1 MEMEKIQKI
10 IKFGEYITEARKDWY
25 SLNDR
30 TNEIYRSFEE
40 TNEGKDLAAIGVY
53 IDERTSR
60 ALVFKR
66 RGGPMA
72 TVELFKDDEGKY
84 CYEYTSSKAGVER
97 YNLSKFDSPHA
108 CLRGFLL
115 RIIRNNIPAA
125 IIPKKDIPNLN
136 FSELVPVGSQM
147 PFTEILARMKGE
159 IGGEELTNLDANA
172 VQKLP
177 IIQNLEDMGMVG
189 RKIDNKETIIKK
201 VDIISPKYKFY
212 SRAAFRVGEIY
223 GQTIAGIL
231 GLKYSD
237 LKNSSKGKGL
247 LFDDG
252 QEIWR
257 VNNSNRLPLNSIN
270 YRTGDNSVKCNIQD
284 EEIFG
289 SVFISIF
296 VRTFKRAKGK
306 YENEKLIN
314 PQSYVVR
321 SAGDETVALATELN
335 GLLSDYFTEA
345 AARLEPT
352 IFIDPEEDGNE
363 SIRDNANALLIK
375 YLMKNGSHDI
385 RNAILDKHELE
396 DLVTLTTRHEDID
409 DLTRKLI
416 KVSRALRLM

>member
-1 MEMEKIQKI
+1 MEKTHKI
-10 IKFGEYITEARKDWY
+10 IRFEEYLLEARKRWD

-30 TNEIYRSFEE
+30 TSDIYRAFEE
-40 TNEGKDLAAIGVY
+40 TNEGRDLAAIGVY
-53 IDERTSR
+53 VEERTPSV
-60 ALVFKR
+60 LVFKR

-72 TVELFKDDEGKY
+72 TVEAWKDSDGKY
-84 CYEYTSSKAGVER
+84 CYEYTSTKKGVER
-97 YNLSKFDSPHA
+97 YNLSKFDTPNA
-108 CLRGFLL
+108 CLRGFFL

-125 IIPKKDIPNLN
+125 IIPKKDIPSLN
-136 FSELVPVGSQM
+136 FDELVPIGTEV
-147 PFTEILARMKGE
+147 PFTEILARMKE
-159 IGGEELTNLDANA
+159 VIGGHELTNLDANA
-172 VQKLP
+172 VQRLP

-189 RKIDNKETIIKK
+189 RRVDNRETIIKK

-223 GQTIAGIL
+223 GKTISSIL
-231 GLKYSD
+231 GLNYDD
-237 LKNSSKGKGL
+237 LKRSSKGKGL

-296 VRTFKRAKGK
+296 VRTFKRAKGR

-314 PQSYVVR
+314 PEAFIVR
-321 SAGDETVALATELN
+321 NAGDETMSVATELN

-352 IFIDPEEDGNE
+352 IFISPDNDDNMPIIN
-363 SIRDNANALLIK
+363 NANALLIK
-375 YLMKNGSHDI
+375 YLMKNGTHQIKERIIKNSD
-385 RNAILDKHELE
+385 LD
-396 DLVTLTTRHEDID
+396 DLVSITTKHEDID

-416 KVSRALRLM
+416 RVSKALRLM

>member
-1 MEMEKIQKI
+1 MEKTQKVI
-10 IKFGEYITEARKDWY
+10 RFEEYILEARKRWDN
-25 SLNDR
+25 LNDK
-30 TNEIYRSFEE
+30 TSDIYRAFEE
-40 TNEGKDLAAIGVY
+40 SNEGKDLASIGVY
-53 IDERTSR
+53 VEERTPNI
-60 ALVFKR
+60 LIFKR

-72 TVELFKDDEGKY
+72 TVETWKDADDKY
-84 CYEYTSSKAGVER
+84 CYEYTSSKKGVER
-97 YNLSKFDSPHA
+97 YNLSRFDTPTA

-125 IIPKKDIPNLN
+125 IIPKKDIPSLN
-136 FSELVPVGSQM
+136 FNELVPIGSQM
-147 PFTEILARMKGE
+147 AFPEILARMKGA
-159 IGGEELTNLDANA
+159 IGGEELTDLDANA

-189 RKIDNKETIIKK
+189 RRIDNRETIIKK

-223 GQTIAGIL
+223 GKTIAGIL
-231 GLKYSD
+231 KVKYDD
-237 LKNSSKGKGL
+237 LKKSSKGKGL

-289 SVFISIF
+289 SVFVSIF
-296 VRTFKRAKGK
+296 IRTFKRAKGR

-314 PQSYVVR
+314 SNSYILR
-321 SAGDETVALATELN
+321 NEGQETIEVATDLN

-352 IFIDPEEDGNE
+352 IFINPEDDNNR
-363 SIRDNANALLIK
+363 SIMDNANALLIK
-375 YLMKNGSHDI
+375 YLMKHGSAEI
-385 RNAILDKHELE
+385 RERIMKNSDLDEL
-396 DLVTLTTRHEDID
+396 VSITTKHEDID
-409 DLTRKLI
+409 DATRKLI
-416 KVSRALRLM
+416 RVSRALRFI